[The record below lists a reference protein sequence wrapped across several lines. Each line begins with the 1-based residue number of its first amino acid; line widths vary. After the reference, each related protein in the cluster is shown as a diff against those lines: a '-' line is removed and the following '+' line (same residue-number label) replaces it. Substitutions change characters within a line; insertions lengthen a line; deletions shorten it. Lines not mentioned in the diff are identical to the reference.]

1 MASSEQ
7 KSSSPAVGMLT
18 GIRVVSFTH
27 FLQGPSASQLL
38 ADLGAEV
45 IKIEPHTGAF
55 ERSWSAP
62 NRSLNGYSPFFALGN
77 RNVRSMAIDLKH
89 PDAAPLVRELLESA
103 DVLIESFRP
112 GTLDR
117 LGFGY
122 EDVAAFNPG
131 IVYASLSG
139 YGSDGPYRDRPG
151 QDVLVQALS
160 GLAGATGGAGAPPTP
175 AGASIVDQHAGVL
188 GAFGILAA
196 LHGRART
203 GRGTLVE
210 SNLLNAALD
219 LQIEPLTYALNGWT
233 GARSENGVSSM
244 YYTAPYGVFA
254 TSDGHLCISLTS
266 PAALEAVFEDPWFT
280 AEHRE
285 PYDAREDVNARVATH
300 MRTRTGADWTET
312 FTAARMWFAPVN
324 SYAEVLADPQVAF
337 NDSFDEFDDEA
348 AGRVR
353 VLKHPVM
360 YGGSRP
366 GVRTVPPTLGAHTR
380 EILAD
385 LGHSDESIAQHFERK
400 VVS

>member
-1 MASSEQ
+1 MASSEPT
-7 KSSSPAVGMLT
+7 SPSPGMLD

-38 ADLGAEV
+38 ADLGADV
-45 IKIEPHTGAF
+45 IKVEPHAGAF
-55 ERSWSAP
+55 ERTWSAP

-77 RNVRSMAIDLKH
+77 RNVRSMTVDLKH
-89 PDAAPLVRELLESA
+89 PDAHALIRDLLAEA

-122 EDVAAFNPG
+122 DDVAAFNPG

-151 QDVLVQALS
+151 QDVLIQALS
-160 GLAGATGGAGAPPTP
+160 GLAGATGSAGAPPTP
-175 AGASIVDQHAGVL
+175 VGASIVDQHAGVL

-196 LHGRART
+196 LHGRSRT

-219 LQIEPLTYALNGWT
+219 LQIEPITYALNGWT
-233 GARSENGVSSM
+233 GQRSEAGVSSM
-244 YYTAPYGVFA
+244 YYTAPYGVFE

-266 PAALEAVFEDPWFT
+266 AEALAAVFDDLWFT
-280 AEHRE
+280 AEVRD
-285 PYDAREDVNARVATH
+285 PYDSRDQINARVALH
-300 MRTRTGADWTET
+300 MRTRTRAEWTT
-312 FTAARMWFAPVN
+312 HFTTSKVWFAPVN
-324 SYAEVLADPQVAF
+324 DYTDVLADPQVAF
-337 NDSFDEFDDEA
+337 NDSFDEFDDDI
-348 AGRVR
+348 AGPVR

-360 YGGSRP
+360 YGGVRP
-366 GVRTVPPTLGAHTR
+366 GVRTPPPKLGEHTR
-380 EILAD
+380 DILAG
-385 LGHSDESIAQHFERK
+385 LGHSRESIDHHITQK